1 MTKKNEILKV
11 RRTELAALL
20 RKTSPSFKACKFKV
34 VHNKKCELIEIFSEN
49 NTLGFI
55 GFDMIEP
62 LQMFC
67 HMYSLL
73 WMIMPNREYGIKL
86 AVHADNIVVDDN

>member
-1 MTKKNEILKV
+1 MTKRNEILKV
-11 RRTELAALL
+11 RRSEISALL
-20 RKTSPSFKACKFKV
+20 RKYSPSFKDGKFKV
-34 VHNKKCELIEIFSEN
+34 VHNEKCEWIEIYPTKEPSYA
-49 NTLGFI
+49 I

-73 WMIMPNREYGIKL
+73 WLIMPSREYGLKI
-86 AVHADNIVVDDN
+86 AVHADYLAVDDN

>member
-1 MTKKNEILKV
+1 MTRNELLKV
-11 RRTELAALL
+11 RKKELAALL
-20 RKTSPSFKACKFKV
+20 RNYSTSFKEGKFKV
-34 VHNKKCELIEIFSEN
+34 VHNKKCEWIEIFSEN

-55 GFDMIEP
+55 GFDIIEP

-67 HMYSLL
+67 HMFSLL
-73 WMIMPNREYGIKL
+73 WMIMPSREYGIKI